1 MKIDIYKFKHFIII
15 IIIAIV
21 SRSWLSIFF
30 MAREHDNNSEPA
42 FHNKRQV
49 TWENLRIDY
58 LNFGLHSHP
67 ESKNE
72 GPVKPLTVLL
82 SIVQNTIV

>member
-1 MKIDIYKFKHFIII
+1 
-15 IIIAIV
+15 
-21 SRSWLSIFF
+21 

-49 TWENLRIDY
+49 TRENWRIDY
-58 LNFGLHSHP
+58 LNFGATLHSHP

-72 GPVKPLTVLL
+72 GPVRPLTVLL